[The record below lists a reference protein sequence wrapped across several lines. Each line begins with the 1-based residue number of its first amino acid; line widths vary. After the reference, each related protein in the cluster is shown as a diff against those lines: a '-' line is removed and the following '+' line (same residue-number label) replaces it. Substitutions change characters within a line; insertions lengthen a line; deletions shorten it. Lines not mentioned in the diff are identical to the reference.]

1 MKHNKERREN
11 GAGYHCVNL
20 SEWIVDEMVLTVT
33 DTKELH
39 QVVTAKKMMELL
51 AA

>member
-1 MKHNKERREN
+1 MKINKIRREN

-20 SEWIVDEMVLTVT
+20 SEWIVDEMVLTAIE
-33 DTKELH
+33 TKELH